1 MNLWDLSI
9 FKMGLNQP
17 LPGFLKWNNM
27 ECRGIIHHFFSSQS
41 SIRYRYVAIAHC
53 FIRIS
58 ARFPYI
64 YIKSLIWSSYI
75 SLYLFIYLYIS
86 LYIFIY
92 LYISL
97 YYLYISFVFSASNS
111 WYPILDRPAAY
122 WRGSLGIRNPM
133 TELWWGF
140 TGLHGGFWDFMIY
153 IYIYIYILYLAG
165 GSNHLEKWW
174 SSSMGRMTSLLYE
187 MKNWIH
193 VPNHQPDD
201 Y

>member
-64 YIKSLIWSSYI
+64 YKVLYYLHI
-75 SLYLFIYLYIS
+75 SLYIS

-92 LYISL
+92 LCISL
-97 YYLYISFVFSASNS
+97 YIFIYLYIIFIYLSFFQHL
-111 WYPILDRPAAY
+111 I
-122 WRGSLGIRNPM
+122 LGIQY
-133 TELWWGF
+133 L
-140 TGLHGGFWDFMIY
+140 TGLQHTGEAASESGIQWLNYDGDSQGFIGVSGISW
-153 IYIYIYILYLAG
+153 YIYIYILYLAG
-165 GSNHLEKWW
+165 GFNHLEKWW

-187 MKNWIH
+187 MENWIH